1 MFQSRIG
8 KTQKDVLKTQRQS
21 SYKQTGDA
29 EAFSIDAY
37 GNQSLLRKG
46 LAGGMQPVMPLRPS
60 QTASLQRKCARDET
74 AKKPQQG
81 MMIQTKLAIGS
92 PTDALEQEADQVAEH
107 VIGMSDEASENPPLA
122 LSSASG
128 SAAQRKCAAC
138 EEEDKKKKKL
148 QTKRT
153 SSADSDKGLDAGM
166 AEQVAGR
173 GGEPLPSELGTYFES
188 RFGLDF
194 SNVRVHTDSEAAEG
208 ARAVQARAYTIG
220 HDIVFAQSEYAPE
233 TREGKRLLA
242 HELTHVVQQG
252 ALGDSLAQGT
262 PSIQRDEQNTCG
274 LRNPL
279 YGYDNIRNISRERLR
294 AAGFV
299 FCGPDRDMDPDLWER
314 WVHPTKGVLHFKVKW
329 KEEPPKKNC
338 DSNCLL
344 DSDDEDSCRQ
354 CCIDTFPDE
363 NDSCRRTCNA
373 GCDNKI

>member
-1 MFQSRIG
+1 MMLSSRI
-8 KTQKDVLKTQRQS
+8 QRKSKHGQYGLES
-21 SYKQTGDA
+21 SMSGNSA
-29 EAFSIDAY
+29 SMAAAPPVY
-37 GNQSLLRKG
+37 GNQALLRK
-46 LAGGMQPVMPLRPS
+46 MQQQKPGIVSLRPS
-60 QTASLQRKCARDET
+60 QTASLQRKCACDET
-74 AKKPQQG
+74 AKKPQEG

-92 PTDALEQEADQVAEH
+92 PSDALEQEADQVAEQ
-107 VIGMSDEASENPPLA
+107 VIGMPEGMSESPPLA

-128 SAAQRKCAAC
+128 STTQRKCAAC

-153 SSADSDKGLDAGM
+153 SSADSDRDLDAGM

-194 SNVRVHTDSEAAEG
+194 SNVRVHTGSEAAEG
-208 ARAVQARAYTIG
+208 AGAVQARAYTIG
-220 HDIVFAQSEYAPE
+220 RDIVFGHGEYAPE
-233 TREGKRLLA
+233 TTEGKRLLA

-252 ALGDSLAQGT
+252 ALGDSSAHAT
-262 PSIQRDEQNTCG
+262 PSIQRDEQNTCS

-279 YGYDNIRNISRERLR
+279 YGWDNIRNLSRDRLIR
-294 AAGFV
+294 AGFV

-314 WVHPTKGVLHFKVKW
+314 WVHPTKGVLHFQVKW
-329 KEEPPKKNC
+329 KEDPPPKNC

-363 NDSCRRTCNA
+363 NDQCRRTCNA
-373 GCDNKI
+373 GCDNKL